1 MTVYFFLYQRFPN
14 FKDEFSANILFA
26 ATFIFIYFHFTYFL
40 HIELRWGENCD
51 WTKSIWLALIGQ
63 IPPGGQKLQIS
74 TCGCAGRQQQ
84 NLKIVSRYVGNSKHF
99 YTQSSLIHCF
109 LEVKKN
115 KQRSRVS
122 SIRTMDINS
131 RNLGQQEE
139 DLDKKKF
146 RKRAS
151 MSRPII

>member
-1 MTVYFFLYQRFPN
+1 MS
-14 FKDEFSANILFA
+14 EIL
-26 ATFIFIYFHFTYFL
+26 
-40 HIELRWGENCD
+40 N
-51 WTKSIWLALIGQ
+51 
-63 IPPGGQKLQIS
+63 IS
-74 TCGCAGRQQQ
+74 THSHLWFTAS
-84 NLKIVSRYVGNSKHF
+84 LKLR
-99 YTQSSLIHCF
+99 
-109 LEVKKN
+109 KN

-151 MSRPII
+151 MSRSTRQGLFMCRGCWCWWWGKSGDGTVTSYSQEPVPVPWPSKAWQMAPHCTDHLHLATSHLTLIRWDTLYSAIDHSSTCPSRSHLST